1 MKKYLRSSIAT
12 LIVAA
17 IMLMMSSST
26 AFASSSNTVTYS
38 FAIYKS
44 HLAGIGILVVL
55 CVIIILYL
63 HHRRKAT
70 FEKLY
75 NNRVE
80 KLNESQQTI
89 NKLRKEKKF
98 LHGQITELETW
109 QHDAVKIYPD
119 IQEQIDEM
127 HAKAKA
133 AAFDK
138 NCNSAINR
146 KASANSFHFL
156 DSLMNAYNQMSDLEK
171 SYVTTDISKIA
182 EKWNK
187 AAALY
192 AGVEKHE

>member
-1 MKKYLRSSIAT
+1 
-12 LIVAA
+12 
-17 IMLMMSSST
+17 MSCFL
-26 AFASSSNTVTYS
+26 AFAASYPPVTHMHL
-38 FAIYKS
+38 FRDIVLPVLVLIIVIAII
-44 HLAGIGILVVL
+44 A
-55 CVIIILYL
+55 YL
-63 HHRRKAT
+63 NCKKDSRFQKEIN
-70 FEKLY
+70 EK
-75 NNRVE
+75 E
-80 KLNESQQTI
+80 QQ
-89 NKLRKEKKF
+89 
-98 LHGQITELETW
+98 LETKQLTIRTLRREQIHLQNQIMHLENW

-192 AGVEKHE
+192 AGAEKHE